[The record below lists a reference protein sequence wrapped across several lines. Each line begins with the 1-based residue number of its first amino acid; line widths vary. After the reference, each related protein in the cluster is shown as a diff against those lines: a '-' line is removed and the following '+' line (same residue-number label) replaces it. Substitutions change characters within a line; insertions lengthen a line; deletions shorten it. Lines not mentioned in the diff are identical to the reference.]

1 MLEAIIEKGH
11 RAKVRVIL
19 KGETPD
25 KRRLSKEESGECIRR
40 DRTPREHARCSLKE
54 GMLTR
59 AFPCLEDL
67 INAELSKNL
76 PLNAEALSLP
86 MWDPHVKAFLL
97 LQAHFSRIDLPI
109 SDYVGDQNSVLDQS
123 IRIVQASVDVLTEL
137 GYLSSCTMMIT
148 LLQCIK
154 SARWPMDGPLS
165 IFPGVNINKERARA
179 KDGGSQPPSLAQIH
193 NVAKPVLSKVLNS
206 LDVPH
211 DLEYQVEKAICTLP
225 NLQVYVI
232 DVSALG
238 LTVGVARL
246 NPATQ
251 ADYRI
256 YAPKFPKPQSEGFF
270 IVVTDP
276 AKDEVLALKRINW
289 PPPGK
294 VSSGRNK
301 PTSRSIV
308 KLKPE
313 SVERK
318 VDVLVVSD
326 AYVEMMWKIE
336 GIEMPAA
343 PVVEDDNGKK
353 SS

>member
-1 MLEAIIEKGH
+1 
-11 RAKVRVIL
+11 
-19 KGETPD
+19 
-25 KRRLSKEESGECIRR
+25 
-40 DRTPREHARCSLKE
+40 
-54 GMLTR
+54 
-59 AFPCLEDL
+59 
-67 INAELSKNL
+67 
-76 PLNAEALSLP
+76 

-97 LQAHFSRIDLPI
+97 LQAYFSRIDLPI

-123 IRIVQASVDVLTEL
+123 IRVVQASIDVLTEL

-154 SARWPMDGPLS
+154 SARWPFDGPLS
-165 IFPGVNINKERARA
+165 IFPGVSTDKERARA
-179 KDGGSQPPSLAQIH
+179 KEGGSQPPSLAQIH
-193 NVAKPVLSKVLNS
+193 NVAKPVLSNVLKN
-206 LDVPH
+206 LDVPR
-211 DLEYQVEKAICTLP
+211 DLESQVEKAIGTLP
-225 NLQVYVI
+225 NLNVNVI
-232 DVSALG
+232 DINALG
-238 LTVGVARL
+238 LTVGVTRL

-251 ADYRI
+251 PDYRI

-270 IVVTDP
+270 LVVADP

-289 PPPGK
+289 PPVEK
-294 VSSGRNK
+294 VLRSGNK

-318 VDVLVVSD
+318 VDVLVSSD
-326 AYVEMMWKIE
+326 AYVNMRWKIV

-343 PVVEDDNGKK
+343 PIIEDDSGKK